1 MNARQSRGMRAWI
14 FIVGIGLSACAGV
27 DTGPRQT
34 GAVGP
39 EALRPP
45 PEVLRAHEGPQA
57 TLEASLLQGAPHFGY
72 FQDLRAYQ
80 VGDLVTVNI
89 VETSKA
95 SKQAGT
101 KTERSSGINAGI
113 SNLLGYE
120 TKMGKNLPAA
130 FNPEVMFKA
139 AIESDFDGSGTTSRN
154 ESMTAFITARVM
166 RVLPN
171 GNLVIEGRR
180 EIRVNHEIQYITLSG
195 LIRPADISPDNTV
208 LSSYI
213 ADAKIDYTGSGPV
226 SDKQRP
232 GWLGRIIDAV
242 WPF

>member
-1 MNARQSRGMRAWI
+1 MNI
-14 FIVGIGLSACAGV
+14 
-27 DTGPRQT
+27 RQT
-34 GAVGP
+34 TETLAALLICGVLLSGCGGGAAYSKAGAV
-39 EALRPP
+39 A
-45 PEVLRAHEGPQA
+45 PEVLRPGAETPVTHEGPQA
-57 TLEASLLQGAPHFGY
+57 TLDASLSQGTPHFGY

-101 KTERSSGINAGI
+101 KTGRSSSVNAGI
-113 SNLLGYE
+113 NNLLGYE
-120 TKMGKNLPAA
+120 SKMGKHLPDA
-130 FNPEVMFKA
+130 FDPKVMFRA
-139 AIESDFDGSGTTSRN
+139 ALESEFDGSGTTSRN
-154 ESMTAFITARVM
+154 ESMTAAITARVM
-166 RVLPN
+166 RVMPN
-171 GNLVIEGRR
+171 GNLFIEGRR

-195 LIRPADISPDNTV
+195 LIRPTDISPDNTV

-213 ADAKIDYTGSGPV
+213 ADAKIDYTGTGPV

-232 GWLGRIIDAV
+232 GWLGRILDAV